1 MLIRVISAS
10 VAAMLAASLLAV
22 DAQADHRKRHR
33 QARNYDY
40 YYAGPEVVRGIP
52 GIRLLFG
59 DYALTEE
66 EFDALYGDETD
77 NFDESYY
84 EPQPI
89 APVKPRN
96 RPQKKTT
103 ATRKTATQDDVT
115 TASVSK
121 TVEPVS
127 KDKADVAAPGKV
139 DAAADSGKISCDKAG
154 SIVSGYGFSSVS
166 PTSCKGKV
174 YAFNATRDGK
184 SFTIKLDA
192 ASGELTEVKKLQ

>member
-10 VAAMLAASLLAV
+10 MAAMLATSFIAA
-22 DAQADHRKRHR
+22 DAQADHRKRHHR
-33 QARNYDY
+33 APAHDY
-40 YYAGPEVVRGIP
+40 YYGGPEVVRGIP

-84 EPQPI
+84 EPQPL
-89 APVKPRN
+89 ATGKPRDK
-96 RPQKKTT
+96 PKKKSAA
-103 ATRKTATQDDVT
+103 ATKTVSPDDVT

-121 TVEPVS
+121 TVEPNRKDTAS
-127 KDKADVAAPGKV
+127 LARPGKADKAAE
-139 DAAADSGKISCDKAG
+139 SGKMSCDKAG
-154 SIVSGYGFSSVS
+154 SIVSGYGFSSVN